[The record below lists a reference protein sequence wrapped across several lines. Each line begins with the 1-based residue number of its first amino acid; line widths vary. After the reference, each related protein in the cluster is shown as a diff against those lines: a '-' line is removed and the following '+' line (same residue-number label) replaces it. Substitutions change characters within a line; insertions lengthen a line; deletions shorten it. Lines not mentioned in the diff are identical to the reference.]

1 MRGSKRQ
8 GVSKK
13 KATSDRLTRLSFS
26 SDAQAKLLGPCL
38 AFLGRGH
45 RRCRPD
51 QGVLTEAFLTEAF
64 LAAFLAAFFGAAFF
78 GAAFFTAFLAAFF
91 TAFFA
96 AFFGAAFLVA
106 AFFTAAFLATLFLRE
121 KEVGWRVQVIHDLA
135 IRNHRPRTTT
145 LKNEPNRI
153 AEHIHVIGTS
163 IDSVRKL
170 PITLRD
176 SNN

>member
-1 MRGSKRQ
+1 MSVR
-8 GVSKK
+8 VSQK

-26 SDAQAKLLGPCL
+26 SDAQTKPLGPCL

-45 RRCRPD
+45 RRCRPY
-51 QGVLTEAFLTEAF
+51 QEAVLTEAFLTEAF

-78 GAAFFTAFLAAFF
+78 EAAFLAAFF

-96 AFFGAAFLVA
+96 AFLGAAFLVA
-106 AFFTAAFLATLFLRE
+106 AFFTAAFAAFLATLFLRE

-145 LKNEPNRI
+145 LKNEPTRI
-153 AEHIHVIGTS
+153 AEHIHVIRTS